1 MRKQILLL
9 LICIVI
15 PSCFLFAQDSTMI
28 KKDTTWKSGGF
39 LSLNINQVSLNNWA
53 AGGESSFSLTGLFN
67 YFANYKFDGAS
78 WDNSL
83 DLGYGVIKSDGDP
96 MRKNEDKIE
105 LNSKYGHLAQ
115 GSFYYSGLMNVR
127 TQFSAGYNYPNDS
140 VEVSNFGAPAYITLA
155 LGMDYRPNPTFS
167 LFLSPATGRITIVTN
182 QILADSGAYGV
193 DKAEFDAAG
202 NKIKDGKLMRV
213 EFGAYLSAKYQN
225 TIMENIDLLT
235 KITLFD
241 NYTDKVASNRTNI
254 DVNWDF
260 LLTMKV
266 NKYISASIFANA
278 IYDHDIDIPTYETI
292 NGVKTEVSKGPKT
305 QFKESIGIGFGY
317 RF

>member
-1 MRKQILLL
+1 MRKKILLL
-9 LICIVI
+9 IVFMSI
-15 PSCFLFAQDSTMI
+15 PASFIFAQDSTAI
-28 KKDTTWKSGGF
+28 KKDTAWKSGGF

-53 AGGESSFSLTGLFN
+53 AGGESSFSLAGLFN
-67 YFANYKFDGAS
+67 YFANYRLEGAS

-83 DLGYGVIKSDGDP
+83 DLGYGVIKADGDP
-96 MRKNEDKIE
+96 MHKNEDKIE
-105 LNSKYGHLAQ
+105 LNSKYGQLAQ
-115 GSFYYSGLMNVR
+115 GSFFYSGLLNFR
-127 TQFSAGYNYPNDS
+127 TQFAAGYNYPNDS
-140 VEVSNFGAPAYITLA
+140 VEVSNFTAPAYITLA
-155 LGMDYRPNPTFS
+155 LGMDYKPNATFS
-167 LFLSPATGRITIVTN
+167 LFLSPATGRITIVAN
-182 QILADSGAYGV
+182 QILADSGAFGV

-202 NKIKDGKLMRV
+202 NKIKNGKNTRI
-213 EFGAYLSAKYQN
+213 EFGAYLAAKYQN
-225 TIMENIDLLT
+225 TIMENVDLLT

-241 NYTDKVASNRTNI
+241 NYTDKIASNRLNV

-305 QFKESIGIGFGY
+305 QFKELIGIGFGY